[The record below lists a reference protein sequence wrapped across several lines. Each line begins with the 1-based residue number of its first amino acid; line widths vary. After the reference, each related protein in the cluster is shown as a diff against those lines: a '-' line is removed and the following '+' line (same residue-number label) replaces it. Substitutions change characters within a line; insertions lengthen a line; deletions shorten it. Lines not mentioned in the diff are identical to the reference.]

1 MEIKNE
7 MKKPYTE
14 NDKLNFIVKQNHIL
28 GYEIKETENSL
39 QAWGKTENEILT
51 EKKEIQ
57 IREIKEQLNEIDLKS
72 IRPARAGETERLV
85 ELENQAVELRNQLAE
100 LKKTIE

>member
-72 IRPARAGETERLV
+72 IRPARAGETERLA